1 MRKKWLMLTVML
13 APAMEAESPALPYD
27 AAARTE
33 FRDKLGMLSVTLPAG
48 YQVRDQST
56 SDRVKATLRYGND
69 CQVILISSVM
79 RKPWD
84 APSEMEKKMSA
95 LRRGQVVGRAEEIS
109 SRLCRLDA
117 ADGYE
122 YQVRKNDWHC
132 LQGFAG
138 VARGRSYVYVVEV
151 SGRKNAAAAA
161 QPLVEAINQ
170 SFKGLAPLP
179 AAAAAERPRP
189 GVPPPPPAGPADDW
203 AAAQASI
210 KVDGVIRSRQQVLA
224 MISGQMAATGDTVR
238 IVYDGRTYPFRVIG
252 ISPDSERVAVV
263 PVK

>member
-1 MRKKWLMLTVML
+1 MRKEWLMLTVMWAAAQL
-13 APAMEAESPALPYD
+13 APAGETPALPYD
-27 AAARTE
+27 SAARTE

-56 SDRVKATLRYGND
+56 ADRTKVTLRYGND

-79 RKPWD
+79 RQPWD
-84 APSEMEKKMSA
+84 APAEMEKKMTA
-95 LRRGQVVGRAEEIS
+95 LRQGQVVGKSEEIT

-122 YQVRKNDWHC
+122 YQVRKSDWHC

-151 SGRKNAAAAA
+151 NGRPNAADAAR
-161 QPLVEAINQ
+161 PLVEAINN
-170 SFKGLAPLP
+170 SFKVLAL
-179 AAAAAERPRP
+179 
-189 GVPPPPPAGPADDW
+189 VPPPARPQPGAPPPPSAGPADDW
-203 AAAQASI
+203 VAAEAAI
-210 KVDGVIRSRQQVLA
+210 KVDGVIRKQQQVLA
-224 MISGQMAATGDTVR
+224 MIGGQMVATGETVR
-238 IVYDGRTYPFRVIG
+238 IIYDGRTYPFRVIS
-252 ISPDSERVAVV
+252 INPDRARVAVA